1 MVIYL
6 HTTVVIGLT
15 ILEWGRSQVSVHSFE
30 ETLNDIYPFHNLD
43 NLDKSSIVQV
53 LVKGGSWKDGA
64 HISGI
69 VKLIPPSQIL
79 YHHDQRIK

>member
-1 MVIYL
+1 MTGGWDGKVRHQSSEVTRMV
-6 HTTVVIGLT
+6 VVMI
-15 ILEWGRSQVSVHSFE
+15 SVHSIE
-30 ETLNDIYPFHNLD
+30 EILNDIYPFHNLD

-69 VKLIPPSQIL
+69 VKLIPPLPNIIPPRPE
-79 YHHDQRIK
+79 D